1 MTYLSDYPSL
11 KQVFEQ
17 EDYWLRK
24 NLLGLTE
31 DDKKNL
37 LKAFLLD
44 FPSRETGIDVTKL
57 DLDLMIDG
65 KSDTLSIVW
74 KNYQWEIEELHDQ
87 FLLTLPDYDG
97 YKSL

>member
-17 EDYWLRK
+17 EEYWLRK
-24 NLLGLTE
+24 NLLGLAE

-44 FPSRETGIDVTKL
+44 FPSRETGIDLTKL

-65 KSDTLSIVW
+65 KSDTMGIVW

-87 FLLTLPDYDG
+87 FLLTLSDYDG
-97 YKSL
+97 YRSL